1 MVLRRSKTLLRE
13 PRPRRLAL
21 RVACAG
27 CLVGGIVL
35 AAPAKVSTATDRAD
49 VGITV
54 YNQNFGLVRELRD
67 LELGTGTVALEFR
80 DVAAQIQPETVS
92 VKSVTTP
99 AGLSVL
105 EQNYR
110 YDLLTGEKLL
120 EKYVGSSVRL
130 YRWNE
135 KLGREDSYDAE
146 ILSVAGGQ
154 PVFRLNGEI
163 TTGFPARVAFPKV
176 PENLIAKP
184 TLAWLVESR
193 APRHRLEVTYL
204 TQGLSWKADYVLV
217 IDEKETAGDLTGWV
231 TLSNQSG
238 AAYRRAKLKL
248 VAGDVQ
254 RVAPVKPAM
263 AGPMMA
269 MEAKAEVGMREEAFF
284 EYHLYS
290 LDRPTDVL
298 DNEQK
303 QVTLLEARGVKIQKK
318 LIFKGVQYWY
328 RSQVGFV
335 SQNQKVGVF
344 LDMQNTK
351 ENSLG
356 LPLPKGVVRVYKADK
371 GGARQFVGEDQID
384 HTPRDEKVRV
394 KMGEAFDVVG
404 DRKQTE
410 FRALGTCTSES
421 AWEIELRNHKDAA
434 VNVEVNEPVGGDWEV
449 LSSSLPSTKKD
460 VNTLVFDAKVPS
472 RGKTKLT
479 YRIRVRWC

>member
-1 MVLRRSKTLLRE
+1 MVLRDPKMRRAAGSRRSALWIVCASCLLGE
-13 PRPRRLAL
+13 
-21 RVACAG
+21 VA
-27 CLVGGIVL
+27 L
-35 AAPAKVSTATDRAD
+35 AAPGKVSTATDRAD

-54 YNQNFGLVRELRD
+54 YNQNFGLVRETRD
-67 LELGTGTVALEFR
+67 VDLGTGTVVLEFR

-120 EKYVGSSVRL
+120 EKHVGSPVRL

-135 KLGREDSYDAE
+135 KLGREDYYDAQ

-154 PVFRLNGEI
+154 PVFRVNGEI
-163 TTGFPARVAFPKV
+163 TTGLPARVAFPKV
-176 PENLIAKP
+176 PENLVAKP
-184 TLAWLVESR
+184 TLAWLVASK

-217 IDEKETAGDLTGWV
+217 IDENDAAGDLTGWV

-238 AAYRRAKLKL
+238 AAYRQAKLKL

-254 RVAPVKPAM
+254 RVAPVAPPVA
-263 AGPMMA
+263 APMMA
-269 MEAKAEVGMREEAFF
+269 MEARMDTGMREEAFF

-303 QVTLLEARGVKIQKK
+303 QVTLLEARGARIQKK
-318 LIFKGVQYWY
+318 LIFKGEQYWY
-328 RSQVGFV
+328 RSQVGLV

-351 ENSLG
+351 ENNLG

-384 HTPRDEKVRV
+384 HTARDEKLRV

-404 DRKQTE
+404 DRKQME
-410 FRALGTCTSES
+410 FKSLGTCSSES
-421 AWEIELRNHKDAA
+421 AWEIELRNHKDAS
-434 VNVEVNEPVGGDWEV
+434 VSVEVDEPVGGDWEV
-449 LSSSLPSTKKD
+449 VSSSLPATKKD
-460 VNTLVFDAKVPS
+460 VNTLVFDARIPARS
-472 RGKTKLT
+472 KTKLT
-479 YRIRVRWC
+479 YRLRVRWC